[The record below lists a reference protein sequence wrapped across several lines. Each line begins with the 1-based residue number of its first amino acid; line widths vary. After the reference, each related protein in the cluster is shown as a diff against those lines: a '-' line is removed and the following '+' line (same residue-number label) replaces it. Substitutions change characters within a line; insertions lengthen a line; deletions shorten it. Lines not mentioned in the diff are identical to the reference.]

1 MLFSYIAGKTSN
13 LFNVAFLFDGSL
25 FMTSEE
31 FRQMQLF
38 AKAVLGSYN
47 ISQDETNVAGAV
59 YARDTVIGFNFTEHY
74 NLPAVSAAIDN
85 ISPLNQ
91 SSLNI
96 SVALETV
103 NKTLF
108 ASSRENA
115 KDVLVVFVSE
125 MLSGDFTAISQ
136 GLRDQ
141 GVIVIPIGVGG
152 NFNVDQLKSIANK
165 PSLLLTTS
173 FQHIDTVEGVTRGA
187 IAEGKN
193 I

>member
-1 MLFSYIAGKTSN
+1 
-13 LFNVAFLFDGSL
+13 
-25 FMTSEE
+25 MTLKE
-31 FRQMQLF
+31 FRQTQLF
-38 AKAVLGSYN
+38 AKTVLASYN

-59 YARDTVIGFNFTEHY
+59 YARDTIIGFNFTEHY
-74 NLPAVSAAIDN
+74 NLPAVSAAIDS
-85 ISPLNQ
+85 IYPLNQ

-125 MLSGDFTAISQ
+125 TLSDRDFTAKSQ
-136 GLRDQ
+136 DLRDH
-141 GVIVIPIGVGG
+141 GVIVIPIGVGS
-152 NFNVDQLKSIANK
+152 NFNVDQLNSLANK
-165 PSLLLTTS
+165 PSLVLTTS
-173 FQHIDTVEGVTRGA
+173 FQHIDTVEGVIRGA

-193 I
+193 TMNF